1 MPIHIE
7 VFNPDNGGDRL
18 TTEHYGPLQTGGT
31 YMIDEASPG
40 MSVAVFEGLVRHGRA
55 GLYITGEPTELASRR
70 LSLPDKVDFAW
81 VTDVSAPG
89 ALKPA
94 MIDQINA
101 RRERFLE
108 KNQRTILLVDILTP
122 LLSANDFSNV
132 YKFYSYIRDDT
143 HHRDSITV
151 VSLDSRSLGDADFR
165 KFSRLARDVFS
176 DENPP
181 DIFLPG
187 MDMEE
192 GHTYILKSGG
202 KRGYRIA
209 AEAAKQ
215 DRPLICVVRT
225 FPDSLREQSFMPPW
239 TEFHWLS
246 KAPHPGVLRPD
257 RPAELFKR
265 LSDFMCMGRAVVLV
279 DGIDIIIAE
288 IGFNQLYRMVTHLK
302 DLAKLNK
309 GNLLIL
315 IPPSS
320 LTANEFDRLSHEAE
334 IV

>member
-1 MPIHIE
+1 
-7 VFNPDNGGDRL
+7 
-18 TTEHYGPLQTGGT
+18 
-31 YMIDEASPG
+31 MIDEAAPG

-55 GLYITGEPTELASRR
+55 GLYLTGEPTELASRR
-70 LSLPDKVDFAW
+70 LTLPDKVDFAW
-81 VTDVSAPG
+81 VTDVSAPE

-108 KNQRTILLVDILTP
+108 KNPRTIMLMDILTT

-132 YKFYSYIRDDT
+132 FKFYSYVRDDT

-151 VSLDSRSLGDADFR
+151 MSLDSRSIDEAEFR
-165 KFSRLARDVFS
+165 KLGRLAREVFS

-187 MDMEE
+187 LDMEE
-192 GHTYILKSGG
+192 GHTYILRSGG

-225 FPDSLREQSFMPPW
+225 FPDSIREQSFMPPW

-257 RPAELFKR
+257 RPTELFKR
-265 LSDFMCMGRAVVLV
+265 LSDFLCMGRAVVLV
-279 DGIDIIIAE
+279 DGIDILIAE
-288 IGFNQLYRMVTHLK
+288 TGFNQLYKMVTHLK
-302 DLAKLNK
+302 DLARLNK
-309 GNLLIL
+309 GNLLVL
-315 IPPSS
+315 VPPSS
-320 LTANEFDRLSHEAE
+320 LTPNELRKLSHEAH

>member
-1 MPIHIE
+1 
-7 VFNPDNGGDRL
+7 
-18 TTEHYGPLQTGGT
+18 
-31 YMIDEASPG
+31 MIDEAAPG
-40 MSVAVFEGLVRHGRA
+40 MSVAVFEGLVRHGRT
-55 GLYITGEPTELASRR
+55 GLYITGEPPDLSKRR
-70 LSLPDKVDFAW
+70 LALPDKVDFAW

-108 KNQRTILLVDILTP
+108 KNAKTILLLDILTP

-132 YKFYSYIRDDT
+132 FKFYSYIRDDT
-143 HHRDSITV
+143 HHRDSITI
-151 VSLDSRSLGDADFR
+151 VSLDSHSLDESDFR
-165 KFSRLARDVFS
+165 KLSRLARDVFS

-192 GHTYILKSGG
+192 GQTYILKSGG

-209 AEAAKQ
+209 ADAAKE
-215 DRPLICVVRT
+215 DRPLVCVVRT
-225 FPDSLREQSFMPPW
+225 FPDSIREQSFMPSW

-257 RPAELFKR
+257 RPTELFKR
-265 LSDFMCMGRAVVLV
+265 LSDFMCMGRAVVLL
-279 DGIDIIIAE
+279 DGIDILVAE
-288 IGFNQLYRMVTHLK
+288 MGFNQLYKMITHLK

-309 GNLLIL
+309 GNLLVI

-320 LTANEFDRLSHEAE
+320 LTPNEFKRLSHEAL